1 MNAVGLMMLGATPIR
16 TIAAMYADAPAWP
29 TEEYNNAA
37 RKNNRPS
44 SKICDKSKVRSF
56 YSIMVSK
63 HQHGIYSLI

>member
-37 RKNNRPS
+37 RKNNNPS
-44 SKICDKSKVRSF
+44 SKMCDKSKRISF
-56 YSIMVSK
+56 YLIVSSK
-63 HQHGIYSLI
+63 H